1 MSTLTAQ
8 ANTRSKGWGVGDMA
22 QMLLN
27 ILAMAGMA
35 GLMYAAL
42 VFAKPATNLAGDEQ
56 IAQRIF
62 YLHIGCNI
70 GTAVGYLVSVIASI
84 GYLIT
89 RKLDWDRVT
98 QAGIEIGTIFGLSV
112 ILSGSIWAKPTWN
125 TYWTWDPRLT
135 TSTITVLVYIAYL
148 LFRNGIDNRHTRA
161 RFGSIYALVAFLSV
175 PLTYYS
181 ARWFRSI
188 HPIVSNGR
196 NADAQGGF
204 QVGASMGQTLMI
216 ATFAFALL
224 FGTLLIQ
231 RLRQLRLED
240 RVEALRE
247 ELE

>member
-8 ANTRSKGWGVGDMA
+8 ANTRSKGWGMGDMA
-22 QMLLN
+22 QLLLN

-42 VFAKPATNLAGDEQ
+42 VFAKPAVNLAGDEQ

-70 GTAVGYLVSVIASI
+70 GTIAGYLVSIVGSVV
-84 GYLIT
+84 YLFT
-89 RKLDWDRVT
+89 RNLDWDRVT
-98 QAGIEIGTIFGLSV
+98 QAGVEIGTLFGLSV
-112 ILSGSIWAKPTWN
+112 IVSGAIWSKPTWN

-161 RFGSIYALVAFLSV
+161 RFGSIYALIAFLSV

-188 HPIVSNGR
+188 HPIVFNGQ
-196 NADAQGGF
+196 NEDAQGGF
-204 QVGASMGQTLMI
+204 QVGASMGQTLML
-216 ATFAFALL
+216 ATLAFAVL
-224 FGTLLIQ
+224 FSALMIQ
-231 RLRQLRLED
+231 RWRQLRLED

-247 ELE
+247 DLE